1 MTSLTTGLKA
11 PRYHLAAC
19 DVPRGRRSCPRRY
32 VRLESIATSSEE
44 RRPLQ
49 SYQSDNHWRV
59 QFTPGGRMNDG
70 EIGERGEK
78 GEVVLLNEEE
88 VGATVPGGK
97 VMG

>member
-1 MTSLTTGLKA
+1 MIAEPCAESANRGRGA
-11 PRYHLAAC
+11 WGEG
-19 DVPRGRRSCPRRY
+19 GRRSCPRRY

-49 SYQSDNHWRV
+49 SYRPDKHWRV

-70 EIGERGEK
+70 EIGERGEE